1 MLTPTEVMA
10 FRDLLENQLADLERK
25 AGGTV
30 SDLLLLSIGA
40 ADLLDLTSMEADRSF
55 NLRIRDRESKLIR
68 KIKSALRRIEDGTY
82 GECDECGEDISPARL
97 RARPVTNYCIRCKT
111 KRETLEKMGRVLPAA

>member
-10 FRDLLENQLADLERK
+10 FRDLLENQLEDLERK

-111 KRETLEKMGRVLPAA
+111 KLETLEKMGRVLPAA